1 MKEGLESW
9 KFLNIYA
16 RWEKKHKK
24 KAQCYG
30 GTRSFLKE
38 ATGTLKEK
46 FSASHKWNKSTPGNL
61 KTLLNSI
68 MLWWCKANSMFAT
81 SSGPTSSL

>member
-1 MKEGLESW
+1 MKEGLQSW
-9 KFLNIYA
+9 KFLNVYA

-24 KAQCYG
+24 KAECYG

-38 ATGTLKEK
+38 AT
-46 FSASHKWNKSTPGNL
+46 SASHKWNKSTPGNL

-68 MLWWCKANSMFAT
+68 MLWWSKANSMFAICF
-81 SSGPTSSL
+81 GHTSSL